1 MAIAFNPGST
11 VPSLGLR
18 RASGSS
24 LSAHGRQRSVLT
36 LGSKRAATVGLRA
49 SVESATETA
58 KQKKAG
64 RGLLKARPIGIGHA
78 APAVSISNKDM
89 EKIVETTDDWIK
101 TRTGIEN
108 RHVLKGSETLRD
120 LAIQAGK
127 VAYLNYLHCLPSCVC
142 MGTDGHS

>member
-58 KQKKAG
+58 KQKKAVSMCG
-64 RGLLKARPIGIGHA
+64 R
-78 APAVSISNKDM
+78 
-89 EKIVETTDDWIK
+89 
-101 TRTGIEN
+101 
-108 RHVLKGSETLRD
+108 
-120 LAIQAGK
+120 
-127 VAYLNYLHCLPSCVC
+127 SCVAC
-142 MGTDGHS
+142 GRASGV